1 MVRALKMIFW
11 FLFIPLT
18 RMVKVNSTQFLKDP
32 KNKDIIYPDETL
44 YSVYDNRFNSFLITN
59 TRIVSVFKLKNRV
72 NIFSVPLFQL
82 GTLSTYS
89 FKFFNLNVICIT
101 SSPGYNFY
109 WFFKYSVN
117 MENLS
122 NEISKVVADVQ
133 ISGGSKLK
141 KILL

>member
-1 MVRALKMIFW
+1 MIRAFKLMFW
-11 FLFIPLT
+11 FLFIPLLKMMPT
-18 RMVKVNSTQFLKDP
+18 DTKEFLKNP

-44 YSVYDNRFNSFLITN
+44 YSAYDNSFNSFLITN
-59 TRIVSVFKLKNRV
+59 TRIISVFKLRNRI

-82 GTLSTYS
+82 GTLCTYS
-89 FKFFNLNVICIT
+89 FKPLNLKMICIT

-109 WFFKYSVN
+109 WFFKYDVN

-133 ISGGSKLK
+133 ISGGSKLQ
-141 KILL
+141 KIF